1 MSFNSHLAFNIK
13 KATPT
18 TSTTNTNT
26 TSLSAAPSNERAHSK
41 SNNGD
46 GGASKNQIGGDIGTS
61 SPKLPMPH
69 LASKSTP
76 TTSEPNTP
84 KFNSVGKSTTLSNTI
99 PAVALDDNSNMKTK
113 KDSIGK
119 DLIGLFDKFDIDN
132 NKSANKSEPEESD
145 DPVTEKYKE
154 FAKQA
159 KKEDPKEDDTF
170 ASKEK
175 KASETNEFK
184 ESNDDQVTEKVA
196 ESEISEKPTP
206 SSMSIQPY
214 MIPNTN
220 MAATSKIENIGLSSP
235 IKSLSSEHESEFDE
249 KKEEKDKSL
258 DDITGNEEEQS
269 APVEEYELKTAN
281 DKTNLSQSPDSEST
295 SIPIRPPRH
304 RNNSIRETQVHVNPE
319 EQYLQSHKPFDFQNF
334 LNHLKKKSADPIVR
348 YIRSFLISFTRQ
360 SFQFTYEQ
368 KIKIISDFKLF
379 ISEKFQE
386 YEPFASLDY
395 IDIENSREGIE
406 KLIMNRLYEICF
418 PPELA
423 NQSMNLC
430 ETSLSDIQSDES
442 FSQQIEKFSWVDGN
456 HLDVDLDELTKFK
469 LGNKKADLSFMEY
482 AITELNKI
490 DKYRAPRDK
499 IICILNSCKIIF
511 SFLKVNSKET
521 NADAFMPLLILII
534 IKSRTPNIISNIHYI
549 ESYRGEE
556 WLNHGETSYYLSSLQ
571 GAVGFIQSIS
581 FDKLTISKEA
591 YDAHI
596 EAWEAQKKTFE
607 ISQPTKLVQPQP
619 HHLNEN
625 NGPQHSLSP
634 SNVLFTSAEMFTR
647 SLSNFL
653 SPSPQNESPLADQQR
668 EQQEQQE
675 QTQNSIREEEERIK
689 RESDKTYS
697 QLKEMFPA
705 LDKSILKDVV
715 TMNKGALEESLDSCL
730 QLVNEI

>member
-46 GGASKNQIGGDIGTS
+46 GGASKSQIGADIGTS

-99 PAVALDDNSNMKTK
+99 PAVALDESSNMKTK

-159 KKEDPKEDDTF
+159 KKEDPKEDDIF

-184 ESNDDQVTEKVA
+184 ESNDDQVTEKVV

-206 SSMSIQPY
+206 SSMTIQPY
-214 MIPNTN
+214 IIPNTN
-220 MAATSKIENIGLSSP
+220 MAATSKIENTGLSSP

-281 DKTNLSQSPDSEST
+281 DKTNLSQSPDSEPT

-334 LNHLKKKSADPIVR
+334 LNHLKKKSADPI
-348 YIRSFLISFTRQ
+348 
-360 SFQFTYEQ
+360 
-368 KIKIISDFKLF
+368 
-379 ISEKFQE
+379 
-386 YEPFASLDY
+386 
-395 IDIENSREGIE
+395 
-406 KLIMNRLYEICF
+406 
-418 PPELA
+418 
-423 NQSMNLC
+423 
-430 ETSLSDIQSDES
+430 
-442 FSQQIEKFSWVDGN
+442 
-456 HLDVDLDELTKFK
+456 

-511 SFLKVNSKET
+511 SFLKANSKET

-634 SNVLFTSAEMFTR
+634 SNVLFTSAEMFTK

-668 EQQEQQE
+668 EQQE